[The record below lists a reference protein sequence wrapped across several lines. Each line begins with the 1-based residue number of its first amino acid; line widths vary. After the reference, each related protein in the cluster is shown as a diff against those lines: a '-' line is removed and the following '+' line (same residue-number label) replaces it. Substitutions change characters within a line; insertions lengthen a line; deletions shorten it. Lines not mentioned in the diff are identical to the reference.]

1 MMPSSHFRRKPG
13 ARRTTVRSPPTK
25 MRLPL
30 ILALSLALLP
40 LGGALAQAPPTP
52 APPAGTA
59 TPPAAPATPLAGTG
73 DFHIVWEAKD
83 RFRLFRNDADFQ
95 RLVAA
100 NRAGRGLP
108 PEYKVI

>member
-1 MMPSSHFRRKPG
+1 MMPPSHFRRKPG

-52 APPAGTA
+52 APPAVMA
-59 TPPAAPATPLAGTG
+59 TPPAALAAPLAGRA
-73 DFHIVWEAKD
+73 DFHIVWDAKD
-83 RFRLFRNDADFQ
+83 RFGMFRNAAAFQ
-95 RLVAA
+95 RLV
-100 NRAGRGLP
+100 
-108 PEYKVI
+108 